1 MVRPWN
7 LQRAQ
12 RSCHAGTSEYVV
24 DGDKRGWPRV
34 GREGGFDPCSGLLG
48 RIPVAVAEQSAE
60 GADREMS
67 HTAIHWS
74 ISWTTGR
81 RQPPRSQ
88 LLEPL
93 CRPSAVDLDGTK
105 LHVLIT
111 SNEVRQPRDLGGELD
126 GLW

>member
-1 MVRPWN
+1 MIDSELRLLATVRAKQTPAIVGP
-7 LQRAQ
+7 RATV
-12 RSCHAGTSEYVV
+12 RHATH
-24 DGDKRGWPRV
+24 
-34 GREGGFDPCSGLLG
+34 
-48 RIPVAVAEQSAE
+48 ITIQ
-60 GADREMS
+60 
-67 HTAIHWS
+67 WS
-74 ISWTTGR
+74 MSWTTGR

-111 SNEVRQPRDLGGELD
+111 SNDVRQPRDLGGELD